1 MNQVLRKYLGSSIL
15 IYLND
20 IIIYSWTFKEHKQH
34 VRQVFQA
41 LREANLM
48 MKPKKC
54 EFAKQELRFLGYI
67 VSKDGIKIDFE
78 KIAKMVSLP
87 LPINLKQLQFRLELF
102 SFYHKYIK
110 GYLEIM
116 RPIYELIRK
125 DNGILV
131 PFKWTD

>member
-1 MNQVLRKYLGSSIL
+1 MLRKYLGSFIL
-15 IYLND
+15 VYLDD
-20 IIIYSWTFKEHKQH
+20 IIIYFRTFEEHKQY
-34 VRQVFQA
+34 VRKVFQA

-125 DNGILV
+125 DG
-131 PFKWTD
+131 T